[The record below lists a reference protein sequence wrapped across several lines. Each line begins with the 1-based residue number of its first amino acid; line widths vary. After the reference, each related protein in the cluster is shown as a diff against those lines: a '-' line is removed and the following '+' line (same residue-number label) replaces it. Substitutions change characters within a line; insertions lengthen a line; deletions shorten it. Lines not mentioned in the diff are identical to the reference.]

1 MYARK
6 PSRSHASHQ
15 SVHKQ
20 YQVVQTPPKLV
31 INTYNAPKQI
41 PPIQLSEEHSL
52 RLSDSRAGI
61 RYNLMGKR
69 GEPLT
74 YEHPN
79 QVIVTVLDS
88 DGGGVR
94 TGVYNHEDVSVSRI
108 IDDIPKELTFQ
119 INSRQTRKDG
129 ITIDDADA
137 VKTELI
143 NKLSIIPE
151 LTKEFL
157 VASKDLSVIE
167 PVPEV
172 TSQTTA
178 ENKAEVNS
186 KVAQSSEPL
195 NAASQPLNVADMSVT
210 EKLAETMKRAARRLP
225 KSVGEQLLAMVNP
238 TSLFV
243 MVGVLGA
250 YAASHAVGIGVIADA
265 VMAVGAGATI
275 GWQGVSA
282 AKELW
287 GFAQF
292 VNATTEEDLD
302 KAGQHLANFITTI
315 GIDIVIGILF
325 KKAAGKV
332 KGAGNLDEADEVN
345 AGRVD
350 EVDNARSIDKDKPTT
365 EEPINTSSKQVDE
378 VISNNRSGKM
388 SSSARVGVDPS
399 EYSIKVG
406 TVRMKE
412 HPNYQNLISE
422 AESKGFKVVESSN
435 ACIRYV
441 EYINKAREVI
451 RVEKELHVVPGMRY
465 IDLEHELGH
474 IRQLEKFDWKLFI
487 DRFMEKPNGNLKE
500 FNNGDD
506 ILHEWRNTVTELHNR
521 LQEFLRLYERKA
533 DKALLLE
540 HSKASNGGV
549 MEWIHSFR
557 NKVTKTKQNEWVEQH
572 FPDLKD
578 LRKQYAD
585 VIDELNKIYPDDN
598 FE

>member
-15 SVHKQ
+15 PVHKQ
-20 YQVVQTPPKLV
+20 YQVVQSPPKLV
-31 INTYNAPKQI
+31 IRTYNAPKQI

-52 RLSDSRAGI
+52 HLSDSRAGI

-79 QVIVTVLDS
+79 QVIVTVLDK

-210 EKLAETMKRAARRLP
+210 EKLAETMKRAAMKLP

-250 YAASHAVGIGVIADA
+250 YAASHAVGIGVLADA

-292 VNATTEEDLD
+292 FNATTEEDLD
-302 KAGQHLANFITTI
+302 KCGQHLANFVSTV
-315 GIDIVIGILF
+315 GLDIVLGILF
-325 KKAAGKV
+325 KKAAGKA
-332 KGAGNLDEADEVN
+332 KGAGNLDEAENINV
-345 AGRVD
+345 GRVD
-350 EVDNARSIDKDKPTT
+350 DINNANSNTRIEIEGAPVLSTTDENYKFTNPTGNWSRELGINHYKTGKIIKQMSNSEIGQTVVDAVNANDIDLSLSLRNDIPRNLLGISKGNYGTAYVYNTQSYDQTVLT
-365 EEPINTSSKQVDE
+365 LIHEGLHAMGIGGSRRAEALVRLAELEHQGIPINKKTIRQVLKEMKNTGGYDH
-378 VISNNRSGKM
+378 M
-388 SSSARVGVDPS
+388 PWRVGRES
-399 EYSIKVG
+399 
-406 TVRMKE
+406 
-412 HPNYQNLISE
+412 PNFP
-422 AESKGFKVVESSN
+422 GVE
-435 ACIRYV
+435 
-441 EYINKAREVI
+441 
-451 RVEKELHVVPGMRY
+451 
-465 IDLEHELGH
+465 
-474 IRQLEKFDWKLFI
+474 F
-487 DRFMEKPNGNLKE
+487 
-500 FNNGDD
+500 
-506 ILHEWRNTVTELHNR
+506 
-521 LQEFLRLYERKA
+521 
-533 DKALLLE
+533 
-540 HSKASNGGV
+540 
-549 MEWIHSFR
+549 
-557 NKVTKTKQNEWVEQH
+557 
-572 FPDLKD
+572 
-578 LRKQYAD
+578 
-585 VIDELNKIYPDDN
+585 
-598 FE
+598 

>member
-20 YQVVQTPPKLV
+20 NEVVQSPPKLV
-31 INTYNAPKQI
+31 IRTYNAPKQI

-52 RLSDSRAGI
+52 HLSDSRAGI

-79 QVIVTVLDS
+79 QVIVTVLDK

-108 IDDIPKELTFQ
+108 VEDIPKELTFQ
-119 INSRQTRKDG
+119 INSRQSRKDG
-129 ITIDDADA
+129 ITINDADA

-167 PVPEV
+167 AAPSVAY
-172 TSQTTA
+172 QNIA
-178 ENKAEVNS
+178 ENLRETIPE
-186 KVAQSSEPL
+186 VAQSSEPL
-195 NAASQPLNVADMSVT
+195 NVANMSVT
-210 EKLAETMKRAARRLP
+210 EKLAETMKRAAMKLP

-238 TSLFV
+238 TSLAV

-275 GWQGVSA
+275 GWQAVSA
-282 AKELW
+282 AKDLW
-287 GFAQF
+287 GFAQLF
-292 VNATTEEDLD
+292 NATTEKDLD
-302 KAGQHLANFITTI
+302 KCGQHLASFVSTV
-315 GIDIVIGILF
+315 GIDIVLGILLKKTAGKT
-325 KKAAGKV
+325 KKAS
-332 KGAGNLDEADEVN
+332 NLDELDNVN
-345 AGRVD
+345 VGR
-350 EVDNARSIDKDKPTT
+350 NTHIN
-365 EEPINTSSKQVDE
+365 NTSSTNRKKPTNEESVKTSFGKTDG
-378 VISNNRSGKM
+378 VTSN
-388 SSSARVGVDPS
+388 SSPSRRMNSFAKTGVNPS
-399 EYSIKVG
+399 NYSIKVG

-412 HPNYQNLISE
+412 HPNYQNLIDE
-422 AESKGFKVVESSN
+422 VESKGFKIIETNEARV
-435 ACIRYV
+435 RYV
-441 EYINKAREVI
+441 EYINKVREVI
-451 RVEKELHVVPGMRY
+451 RVEKELLVIPDMRY

-474 IRQLEKFDWKLFI
+474 IKQLEKFNWKLFT

-500 FNNGDD
+500 FNNADD
-506 ILHEWRNTVTELHNR
+506 ILHPWRDEVTELHNR
-521 LQEFLRLYERKA
+521 LQEFLRLYERDA
-533 DKALLLE
+533 NIELLLE
-540 HSKASNGGV
+540 HSRESNEGV
-549 MEWIHSFR
+549 IKWMKLVNEHSTSKNRPQWID
-557 NKVTKTKQNEWVEQH
+557 QY

-578 LRKQYAD
+578 LRRRYAD
-585 VIDELNKIYPDDN
+585 AIDELNNIHPGIN
-598 FE
+598 FD